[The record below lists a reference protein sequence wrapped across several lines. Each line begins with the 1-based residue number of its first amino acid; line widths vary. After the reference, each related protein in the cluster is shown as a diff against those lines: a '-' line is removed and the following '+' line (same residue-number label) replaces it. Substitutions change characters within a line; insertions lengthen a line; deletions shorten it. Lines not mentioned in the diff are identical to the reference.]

1 MKINS
6 KELKNKIQKNLDSIY
21 IFFAEESVQLSSLI
35 DQLVLAAKNSKFE
48 EKKYLCSF
56 ERHGLVFS
64 RF

>member
-35 DQLVLAAKNSKFE
+35 DQLV
-48 EKKYLCSF
+48 
-56 ERHGLVFS
+56 
-64 RF
+64 